1 MNILILESIAATPHL
16 ETSGEIAIREKKT
29 GNDVTFCWI
38 GYNLPWNDWEL
49 NWFYKLLG
57 GSYEKKLISF
67 CNLLK
72 KNKIRVDNLK
82 KDVSELKKKNG
93 LKILKE
99 I

>member
-1 MNILILESIAATPHL
+1 M
-16 ETSGEIAIREKKT
+16 
-29 GNDVTFCWI
+29 
-38 GYNLPWNDWEL
+38 PWNDWEL

-72 KNKIRVDNLK
+72 KNKIEVDNLK
-82 KDVSELKKKNG
+82 KDVSELKIKKWTKNF
-93 LKILKE
+93 KRRSEAIKE